1 MRMKR
6 WCVLLVI
13 IGVLAGWLGAAP
25 AAAEAPT
32 SVTLVGDLQTELG
45 CAADW
50 DPTCPRTELRP
61 TGEPGRWA
69 GEFTLPAGSYEYKV
83 AIDHGWEIT
92 YGLNGGPQNA
102 PLAVA
107 GELRLLISYDDTVHR
122 IGLTPLD
129 LPGDTDPG
137 DAALVGTPARS
148 VAAGEQFYFV
158 LTDRFA
164 DGDPSNNH
172 GGLSPEKAVSG
183 YDRADPNFYHG
194 GDLAG
199 LERKLDYIAGLGTTA
214 IWITPPLK
222 NQPVQTTAGV
232 TLGSYHGYWT
242 LDLTT
247 IDPHLG
253 TKQAMRRLIR
263 SAHARGIKIYFD
275 IEINTTAD
283 VIKYAEGAGDY
294 VPIGDEPY
302 RDRHGTV

>member
-1 MRMKR
+1 MSTVPTVLDRTLPGWAESPVAESRPEVAHSEVDRGMRMKR

-107 GELRLLISYDDTVHR
+107 GELRLLIS
-122 IGLTPLD
+122 
-129 LPGDTDPG
+129 
-137 DAALVGTPARS
+137 
-148 VAAGEQFYFV
+148 
-158 LTDRFA
+158 
-164 DGDPSNNH
+164 
-172 GGLSPEKAVSG
+172 
-183 YDRADPNFYHG
+183 
-194 GDLAG
+194 
-199 LERKLDYIAGLGTTA
+199 
-214 IWITPPLK
+214 
-222 NQPVQTTAGV
+222 
-232 TLGSYHGYWT
+232 
-242 LDLTT
+242 
-247 IDPHLG
+247 
-253 TKQAMRRLIR
+253 
-263 SAHARGIKIYFD
+263 
-275 IEINTTAD
+275 
-283 VIKYAEGAGDY
+283 
-294 VPIGDEPY
+294 
-302 RDRHGTV
+302 